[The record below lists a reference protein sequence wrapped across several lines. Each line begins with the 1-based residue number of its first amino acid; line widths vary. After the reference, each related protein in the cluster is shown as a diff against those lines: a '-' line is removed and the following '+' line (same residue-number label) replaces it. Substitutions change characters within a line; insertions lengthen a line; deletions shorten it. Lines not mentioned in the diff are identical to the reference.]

1 MYRSFLALSIS
12 VFVFFYGCKN
22 TPTPTPTPIADS
34 VTNDTAHTGSIP
46 KKVKLEAIQKL
57 LDSTQLVG
65 SVLLFD
71 PQENTYYSNNFDRC
85 DQGYLPA
92 STYKITNSIIALET
106 GVMESDTTLIK
117 WNGEQR
123 RMKVWEQDLLFKQ
136 AFHASCVP
144 CYQEIARK
152 IGPERMNKHLKAF
165 NYGNMVVD
173 SSNIDVFW
181 LEGPSRITQNQ
192 QMDFIKRFYTE
203 KLPIKDRTYE
213 IMKRMIIIDED
224 ENQRFSGKTGWSI
237 RDGFNVGWFVG
248 YLEKG
253 DNVYHVVTNVE
264 PTPEFNID
272 EFGRVRQWVSTES
285 LKMLLDGKL

>member
-1 MYRSFLALSIS
+1 MNRSFLALSIS

-22 TPTPTPTPIADS
+22 TPAPSPTPIADS
-34 VTNDTAHTGSIP
+34 VTNDTAKNHSIP

-71 PQENTYYSNNFDRC
+71 PQEKTYYSNNFDRC

-224 ENQRFSGKTGWSI
+224 EDQRFSGKTGWSI

-253 DNVYHVVTNVE
+253 DNVYYVVTNVE